1 MGTFQ
6 WHQCG
11 KLTVLSRDIFK
22 NEKGTGFKSKIDYRL
37 VMITDKVV
45 EVVVTF
51 SLSAYKE
58 FPIGGNRE
66 VYDPEP
72 RPWPHKPGTS
82 RAVLPGFLY
91 LEDSG
96 SS

>member
-1 MGTFQ
+1 
-6 WHQCG
+6 
-11 KLTVLSRDIFK
+11 
-22 NEKGTGFKSKIDYRL
+22 
-37 VMITDKVV
+37 MITDKVV

-72 RPWPHKPGTS
+72 RPWPHKQGTS
-82 RAVLPGFLY
+82 RTVLPGFLY

-96 SS
+96 SSWQKNYQFRVRKRVPITNA